1 MKKNITR
8 ALIAGL
14 FTLASASAF
23 ASGALTAFSS
33 TNNTVGGVGNV
44 TITFTITDAN
54 FGAPPNGGWYLALQ
68 LPAGMTTGSTYATDA
83 NCAVN
88 AVYFSP
94 PPAAPATTPRC
105 GLSAGGGLY
114 VANTNPG
121 AATTVGS
128 GTYTITIQ
136 NVTNPNA
143 AGTYTLQS
151 FNYYNTSNTT
161 TAITGLN
168 TFGITIGAAAAP
180 ASSIPTL
187 SEYGMAMLASLM
199 ALVFFKRKKGA
210 AISR

>member
-88 AVYFSP
+88 AVYSLRPQRPQPPHHGVVSARVAACMSP
-94 PPAAPATTPRC
+94 TP
-105 GLSAGGGLY
+105 
-114 VANTNPG
+114 TPG
-121 AATTVGS
+121 R
-128 GTYTITIQ
+128 
-136 NVTNPNA
+136 P
-143 AGTYTLQS
+143 LQW
-151 FNYYNTSNTT
+151 
-161 TAITGLN
+161 ARE
-168 TFGITIGAAAAP
+168 
-180 ASSIPTL
+180 PTP
-187 SEYGMAMLASLM
+187 SR
-199 ALVFFKRKKGA
+199 FKT
-210 AISR
+210 

>member
-1 MKKNITR
+1 MKDNIKR
-8 ALIAGL
+8 ALCAGL

-23 ASGALTAFSS
+23 ASGTLTAFSS
-33 TNNTVGGVGNV
+33 TSNTAGGVGNV
-44 TITFTITDAN
+44 TITFSITDTN

-68 LPAGMTTGSTYATDA
+68 LPAGMTTGTNYATDA
-83 NCAVN
+83 NCTVST
-88 AVYFSP
+88 VYFSP

-105 GLSAGGGLY
+105 GLSAGGFLY

-121 AATTVGS
+121 ASTTVGS
-128 GTYTITIQ
+128 GTYTVTIQ

-161 TAITGLN
+161 TAIAGLN
-168 TFGITIGAAAAP
+168 NFGITIGAP

-199 ALVFFKRKKGA
+199 ALAFFKRKKGSA
-210 AISR
+210 FSK